1 MSFIERTKEET
12 VRCPKCR
19 KSVPV
24 GYSSCPYCGYDLR
37 GIFRLKASYE
47 LSFFDSL
54 KRIKEISTSPLSTGV
69 WRKIAVA
76 PDYGGPMLVF
86 LAISSLL
93 MLRLVILAR
102 LPFKGVILLFAFL
115 FSSVVLLLAFLLFS
129 FICNK
134 ILIILGGGGD
144 FDQTF
149 SVLGYSAVPL
159 FFGFLLTNIL
169 VFLLPN
175 APEVSAYVFFPFFIW
190 FSYLA
195 SHGLHIAHDLSKPLA
210 FSVVFGVFLVITGF
224 MMI

>member
-1 MSFIERTKEET
+1 M
-12 VRCPKCR
+12 
-19 KSVPV
+19 

-47 LSFFDSL
+47 LSFIDSL
-54 KRIKEISTSPLSTGV
+54 KRIKEISTSPLPTEV

-76 PDYGGPMLVF
+76 PDYGGPMLIVF
-86 LAISSLL
+86 AISSLL
-93 MLRLVILAR
+93 MLRLFILAH
-102 LPFKGVILLFAFL
+102 LPFKGVILLLTFVL
-115 FSSVVLLLAFLLFS
+115 SSVVLFLVFLLFS

-159 FFGFLLTNIL
+159 FFGFLLTDLL
-169 VFLLPN
+169 VVLLPN
-175 APEVSAYVFFPFFIW
+175 ALEVSAYVFLPFFIW
-190 FSYLA
+190 FSYFA

-210 FSVVFGVFLVITGF
+210 FSVVFGIFLVITGF